1 MPRCPVCQTR
11 SSKAERCVICG
22 WDVQPLSFVT
32 GLIPEVAD
40 KEAVRLDWAK
50 RLWSKMQSSQAQL
63 RQLQNQI
70 EELHDRENYLQ
81 AQLDQA
87 TQEAAILSQDLDQ
100 LPKRQLFEPQPE
112 FLPPYLELDRVIPSF
127 EVLPTKPLLLEPFTF
142 ETITLTAEGARVEQQ
157 TATSL
162 KESLNSDI
170 HLEMVYVPAGQFW
183 MGSEE
188 TELGRDLHESPRHRV
203 TIAPFLMSRFPITQA
218 QWKAIA
224 ALPKVQRS
232 ISLYPAHFE
241 GDDRPVEQ
249 VSWCDAIE
257 FCARLVQMTGQ
268 PYRLPSEAEW
278 EYACRAGTTTP
289 FHFGETISAEL
300 ANYDGNYTY
309 GSGVAGGYHQE
320 TIPVTAEHSTNGFG
334 LAQMH
339 GNVWEWCAD
348 AWHDTY
354 EGAPEDGTVWE
365 EEDVTYRVLR
375 GGAWYCLP
383 ELCRSAQRHWNQP
396 DMAGSG
402 IGFRVV
408 CSVPI

>member
-1 MPRCPVCQTR
+1 MLRCPVCQTR
-11 SSKAERCVICG
+11 DPSSQTERCPVCG
-22 WDVQPLSFVT
+22 WTVQPLSLVT
-32 GLIPEVAD
+32 GLIPEVVD
-40 KEAVRLDWAK
+40 RETVRLEWAK
-50 RLWSKMQSSQAQL
+50 QLWRKVNSTQDQLEQLQAQ
-63 RQLQNQI
+63 I
-70 EELHDRENYLQ
+70 AELHDREQQLQ
-81 AQLDQA
+81 AQLEQA
-87 TQEAAILSQDLDQ
+87 IQEADRF
-100 LPKRQLFEPQPE
+100 PEPQLFEQHRE
-112 FLPPYLELDRVIPSF
+112 SLQELPYLEIDRSVPSF

-142 ETITLTAEGARVEQQ
+142 ETTTLEPEGARIEQR
-157 TATSL
+157 TATSI
-162 KESLNSDI
+162 KEPLEGGV
-170 HLEMVYVPAGQFW
+170 HLEMVHIPAGQFW

-188 TELGRDLHESPRHRV
+188 TELGRDLHESPRHLV

-232 ISLYPAHFE
+232 LSLYPANFE

-257 FCARLVQMTGQ
+257 FCARLVQITGQ
-268 PYRLPSEAEW
+268 SYRLPSEAEW

-289 FHFGETISAEL
+289 FHFGETISSEL

-309 GSGVAGGYHQE
+309 GAGVAGIYRQE
-320 TIPVTAEHSTNGFG
+320 TSPVSAEHSTNGFG
-334 LAQMH
+334 LAEMH

-354 EGAPEDGTVWE
+354 EGAPEDGSVWE
-365 EEDVTYRVLR
+365 EGEVAYRVLR

-408 CSVPI
+408 CSIAA

>member
-11 SSKAERCVICG
+11 ASNKAERCEICG

-40 KEAVRLDWAK
+40 KEAIRLEWAK
-50 RLWSKMQSSQAQL
+50 QLWTKMQSSQAQL

-70 EELHDRENYLQ
+70 EELSDREKYLQ
-81 AQLDQA
+81 AELEQA
-87 TQEAAILSQDLDQ
+87 ADLDRAQ
-100 LPKRQLFEPQPE
+100 VDRFPEPQLLESRTE
-112 FLPPYLELDRVIPSF
+112 FLPYLELDRTPAVFDLLS
-127 EVLPTKPLLLEPFTF
+127 TKPLLLEPFTF
-142 ETITLTAEGARVEQQ
+142 ETITLTPEGARIEQR

-162 KESLNSDI
+162 KESLDSDV
-170 HLEMVYVPAGQFW
+170 HLEMVYIPAGQFL

-188 TELGRDLHESPRHRV
+188 TELGRDLHESPQHLV

-224 ALPKVQRS
+224 ALPKIQRS

-257 FCARLVQMTGQ
+257 FCARLVQLTGQ

-289 FHFGETISAEL
+289 FHFGETISSEL

-309 GSGVAGGYHQE
+309 GAGVAGAYHQG
-320 TIPVTAEHSTNGFG
+320 TIPVAEHSTNSFG
-334 LAQMH
+334 LAEMH

-365 EEDVTYRVLR
+365 DEDVTYRVLR

-408 CSVPI
+408 CSVPA